1 MQLTIVTKEKQGAVV
16 ITLNGRFVSGEEV
29 ETVRT
34 KIKDLVANKQTRI
47 VLDLADVSRVDS
59 TGIGASVEAVILTAR
74 AGGQLKLSRVPR
86 LIRNILSTHRLLQ
99 AFEVYENE
107 EAALASFDAPPQ
119 QVAS

>member
-1 MQLTIVTKEKQGAVV
+1 MQLTVTTQEKRGVV
-16 ITLNGRFVSGEEV
+16 ILTLNGRFVSGEEC

-34 KIKDLVANKQTRI
+34 KIKDLLANNQTRI
-47 VLDLADVSRVDS
+47 VLDLADVARVDS

-99 AFEVYENE
+99 AFEIYETE
-107 EAALASFDAPPQ
+107 ESALASFEAPSQ
-119 QVAS
+119 QAAS

>member
-1 MQLTIVTKEKQGAVV
+1 MQLTITTQEKRGVV
-16 ITLNGRFVSGEEV
+16 ILTLNGRFVSGEEC

-34 KIKDLVANKQTRI
+34 KIKDYLANNQTRI
-47 VLDLADVSRVDS
+47 ILDLADVSRVDS

-86 LIRNILSTHRLLQ
+86 LIRNILSTHQLLQ

-107 EAALASFDAPPQ
+107 ESALASFDAPAQ
-119 QVAS
+119 QAAS

>member
-1 MQLTIVTKEKQGAVV
+1 MQLTIMTKEKQGAVV

-34 KIKDLVANKQTRI
+34 KIKEYLANNQTRI

-107 EAALASFDAPPQ
+107 ESALASFEAPPQ
-119 QVAS
+119 QAAS

>member
-1 MQLTIVTKEKQGAVV
+1 MQLTVTTQEKRGVV
-16 ITLNGRFVSGEEV
+16 ILALNGRFVSGEEV

-34 KIKDLVANKQTRI
+34 KIKDLLANNQTRI

-59 TGIGASVEAVILTAR
+59 TGIGASVEAVIVTAR

-119 QVAS
+119 QAAS

>member
-1 MQLTIVTKEKQGAVV
+1 MQLTITTQEKRGAVV
-16 ITLNGRFVSGEEV
+16 MTLNGRFVSGEEC
-29 ETVRT
+29 ESFRT
-34 KIKDLVANKQTRI
+34 KIKEFLANNQTRI
-47 VLDLADVSRVDS
+47 IVDLADVSRVDS

-107 EAALASFDAPPQ
+107 DAALASFDAPAHQ
-119 QVAS
+119 AVS

>member
-29 ETVRT
+29 ETVRS
-34 KIKDLVANKQTRI
+34 KIKEYLANNQTRI
-47 VLDLADVSRVDS
+47 VLDLADVTRVDS

-99 AFEVYENE
+99 AFEIYDNE
-107 EAALASFDAPPQ
+107 ESALASFDAPPH
-119 QVAS
+119 

>member
-1 MQLTIVTKEKQGAVV
+1 MQLTVTTQEKRGVV
-16 ITLNGRFVSGEEV
+16 ILTLNGRFVSGEEC

-34 KIKDLVANKQTRI
+34 KIKEYLANKQTRI

-119 QVAS
+119 QAAS

>member
-1 MQLTIVTKEKQGAVV
+1 MQLTITTQEKRGVV
-16 ITLNGRFVSGEEV
+16 ILTLNGRFVTGEEC

-34 KIKDLVANKQTRI
+34 KIKDLLANNQTRI
-47 VLDLADVSRVDS
+47 VLDLADVARVDS

-99 AFEVYENE
+99 AFEIYESE
-107 EAALASFDAPPQ
+107 EAALASFDAPAQ
-119 QVAS
+119 QAAS